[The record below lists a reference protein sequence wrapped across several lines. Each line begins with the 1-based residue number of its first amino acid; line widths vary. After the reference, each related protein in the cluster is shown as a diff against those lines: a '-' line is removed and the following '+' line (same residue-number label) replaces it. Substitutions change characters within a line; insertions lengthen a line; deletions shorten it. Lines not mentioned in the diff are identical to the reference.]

1 MDLTTKNVLNF
12 QETVEYTG
20 IKPSYLYKLTADKVV
35 PCYKPTGKLLYFRRE
50 ELEDFLTG
58 RIEHQ
63 KESKNKTQKNIRH
76 NKVSELCRPRY
87 GPKHER

>member
-20 IKPSYLYKLTADKVV
+20 IKPSYLYKLTAEKIV

-50 ELEDFLTG
+50 ELEDFLT
-58 RIEHQ
+58 H
-63 KESKNKTQKNIRH
+63 KKDH
-76 NKVSELCRPRY
+76 NDGLRTKGHKKL
-87 GPKHER
+87 G